1 MAMSNR
7 HMSPESAP
15 ESFTAFKNSFHYGE
29 RSDLAFKWLERLP
42 DEEAAEFFA
51 ELLTLIGDMLDNGDT
66 EPIVRRVYEW
76 NVRGFSPEFD
86 HEPFP
91 WANESAP
98 FTALAKPVAES
109 KIALFTSSGHFLQG
123 NDPEPFGVKD
133 MSQEETA
140 RRNIEFARVPPVL
153 SEIPAD
159 TPSNE
164 LRVRHPGYDVRA
176 ARQDPNC
183 VFPLQRLREFAEE
196 RVIGELADP
205 AYSFI
210 GSTSQ
215 IHLRKE
221 SIPEW
226 IPLLKENEV
235 DAVLLVPV

>member
-1 MAMSNR
+1 MSSR
-7 HMSPESAP
+7 HMNPESAP

-29 RSDLAFKWLERLP
+29 RSDPAFKWLERLP

-51 ELLTLIGDMLDNGDT
+51 ELLTLIGDMLDSGDA
-66 EPIVRRVYEW
+66 EPITRRVYEW

-91 WANESAP
+91 WANDSAP
-98 FTALAKPVAES
+98 FTPISKPVAES
-109 KIALFTSSGHFLQG
+109 KIALFTSSGHFVAG
-123 NDPEPFGVKD
+123 HDPEPFGVKD
-133 MSQEETA
+133 MSQEEAA
-140 RRNIEFARVPPVL
+140 RRHIEFARTPPVL
-153 SEIPAD
+153 SEIPVD
-159 TPSNE
+159 TPPGE

-183 VFPLQRLREFAEE
+183 VFPLQRLREFADE
-196 RVIGELADP
+196 RVIGELADT

-226 IPLLKENEV
+226 IPLLKEKEV
-235 DAVLLVPV
+235 DAALLVPV